1 MRSFYTE
8 KTVWKVGTMFD
19 CGISIDKWSIFGIVV
34 MLFCII
40 AMVYIISGQLSQ
52 QTLALAHELD
62 TIHKKLNGILG
73 IIGLVAEEGR
83 DLIETERAKHVQT
96 NVPAAEE
103 LVVEE
108 VKFVDE
114 EAKAG
119 PAIPL
124 EEVEKTFEAE
134 EVVF

>member
-1 MRSFYTE
+1 ML
-8 KTVWKVGTMFD
+8 D
-19 CGISIDKWSIFGIVV
+19 CGISIDKWSLFGIVV

-96 NVPAAEE
+96 TVPAAEE
-103 LVVEE
+103 LIVEE

-114 EAKAG
+114 EAKPVDASAG
-119 PAIPL
+119 PAIPI